1 MDERLFLDGDLNVEG
16 EAEHSAGGSTI
27 ALFLSLFLLIL
38 AFFILL
44 VTISTIE
51 DVKSKAGKDSLSS
64 AFKSI
69 APPTTNPT
77 EFASK
82 DGDFIAG
89 QQFQEQIDG
98 IFATELQVAKVEVV
112 QPGRLMRVK
121 FPTNN
126 LYVGKTAEI
135 NSSAFALLD
144 RIVATLSAP
153 PPGLRFDME
162 LVIGSPYA
170 PKLGLP
176 IEQTLEMARVGSF
189 ARIMTERGLPPGR
202 VAIGIMPGNTEDVT
216 IWFYTRD
223 EAEQRPELDL
233 TGVTDDE

>member
-1 MDERLFLDGDLNVEG
+1 MDGRLFLDGDVNVEG
-16 EAEHSAGGSTI
+16 EAEQSAGGSTI

-51 DVKSKAGKDSLSS
+51 DVKSSAVKDSLSS

-69 APPTTNPT
+69 VPPSTSPT
-77 EFASK
+77 EFTSK

-98 IFATELQVAKVEVV
+98 IFATALRVAKVEVV

-126 LYVGKTAEI
+126 LYVGETAEI

-144 RIVATLSAP
+144 RIVAALSAP

-162 LVIGSPYA
+162 LVIGSPYSPNTGMA
-170 PKLGLP
+170 T
-176 IEQTLEMARVGSF
+176 EQTLEMARVGGF
-189 ARIMTERGLPPGR
+189 ARVMTERGLPSGN
-202 VAIGIMPGNTEDVT
+202 VAIGLMPGDTEDVT

-223 EAEQRPELDL
+223 AVERRPDLEL
-233 TGVTDDE
+233 TEGVDNE

>member
-1 MDERLFLDGDLNVEG
+1 MDGRLFLDGDLNVEG
-16 EAEHSAGGSTI
+16 EAGQPAGGSTV

-51 DVKSKAGKDSLSS
+51 DVKSKAVKDSLSS

-69 APPTTNPT
+69 VPPSTDPT
-77 EFASK
+77 IFASK

-98 IFATELQVAKVEVV
+98 IFATALRVAKVEVV

-121 FPTNN
+121 FPAKN
-126 LYVGKTAEI
+126 LYVGRTAEI
-135 NSSAFALLD
+135 NSSAVALLD
-144 RIVATLSAP
+144 RIVAALSAP

-170 PKLGLP
+170 AETGLP
-176 IEQTLEMARVGSF
+176 TEQTLEMARVGGF

-202 VAIGIMPGNTEDVT
+202 LAVGIMPGNTEDVT
-216 IWFYTRD
+216 IWFFTRD

-233 TGVTDDE
+233 TGIIGDE